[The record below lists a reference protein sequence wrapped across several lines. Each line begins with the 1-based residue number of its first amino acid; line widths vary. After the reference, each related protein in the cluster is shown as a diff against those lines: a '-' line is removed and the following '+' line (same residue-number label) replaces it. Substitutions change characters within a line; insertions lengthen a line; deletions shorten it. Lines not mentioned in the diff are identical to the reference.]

1 MGHTVDDNR
10 GDGTGGVYSS
20 IFYNSILDD
29 LFTIFHWIFLPSIIL
44 LIMYSEMQDNAEKW

>member
-44 LIMYSEMQDNAEKW
+44 LIMYSEMQDNAERW